1 MVIDSYRHQGM
12 RKRLV
17 EELIKK
23 GISDKLVLAAIESV
37 PRHLFMDNAFL
48 EYAYQDK
55 AFPIDAG
62 QTISQPYTVAYQSQL
77 LSLEKGMKVLEV
89 GTGSGYQTGVL
100 YRMGAKVFSIERHR
114 VLYSKAQKLM
124 VDLDYNV
131 KLYYGDGFK
140 GVPSYAPYDR
150 ILVTC
155 GAPEMPQGLLSQ
167 LAPNGIMVIPLGAN
181 NEQVMT
187 IVLKK
192 KNNSIEIVEMG
203 KFKFVPM
210 LTNKA

>member
-181 NEQVMT
+181 NEQIMT

>member
-167 LAPNGIMVIPLGAN
+167 LAPNGIMVIPLGDN
-181 NEQVMT
+181 NEQIMT

-192 KNNSIEIVEMG
+192 KNNSIEILEMG